1 VIAVFEQA
9 GFALVAESE
18 INANPKDNPGA
29 DDCVWRL
36 PPSLSTSKK
45 DPDLRAA
52 MLAIGESDRMTRLFR
67 KAPK

>member
-1 VIAVFEQA
+1 MFEQA

-29 DDCVWRL
+29 DDYVWRL

-45 DPDLRAA
+45 DPDLRVA

>member
-1 VIAVFEQA
+1 LPCSSKRVSRWWSIAKSTPTQ
-9 GFALVAESE
+9 
-18 INANPKDNPGA
+18 KDNPGA
-29 DDCVWRL
+29 DIYVWRL

-52 MLAIGESDRMTRLFR
+52 MLAIAESDRMTRLFR